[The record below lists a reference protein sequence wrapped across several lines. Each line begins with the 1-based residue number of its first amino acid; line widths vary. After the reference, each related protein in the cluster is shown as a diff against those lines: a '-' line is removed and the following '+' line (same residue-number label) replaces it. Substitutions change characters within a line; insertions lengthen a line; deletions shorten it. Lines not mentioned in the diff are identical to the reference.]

1 LTLHRWIVGLFIIIL
16 LPGLVSCSAVQSY
29 LQGEGPAQEPFQPV
43 ADAPLPVPASAV
55 PEPELPIP
63 AFPAPEDL
71 PQAEIGEPP
80 AGPSE
85 EPVGN
90 INEEEPPSAG
100 GEAPLVEVLP
110 LAPSAQAAAGGT
122 IYIPQPGTPVGIP
135 NFTNPS
141 LGCLWMGVGG
151 QIFNQAGVP
160 QQNLLVELGG
170 ALGGQTLSALTL
182 TGSATMW
189 GPGGYEFKLADGPQ
203 ASQGTLWI
211 QVHNLQGE
219 TLTGRLPFDTYS
231 ECERN
236 AILFNLAE
244 VQVSQSFLPFIYR
257 EAGQ

>member
-29 LQGEGPAQEPFQPV
+29 LQGQGPAEEPYQPV
-43 ADAPLPVPASAV
+43 AEVPLPVPASAV

-63 AFPAPEDL
+63 ASPVPED
-71 PQAEIGEPP
+71 PPPAEAGEP
-80 AGPSE
+80 AGPEE
-85 EPVGN
+85 EPDEI
-90 INEEEPPSAG
+90 INEEDPPSAV
-100 GEAPLVEVLP
+100 GEAPLVDALP

-122 IYIPQPGTPVGIP
+122 IYVPQPGTPVGIP

-151 QIFNQAGVP
+151 QIFNQAGAP

-170 ALGGQTLSALTL
+170 TLGGHTLSSLTL

-189 GPGGYEFKLADGPQ
+189 GPGGYEFLLANVPQ
-203 ASQGTLWI
+203 ASQDTLWI
-211 QVHNLQGE
+211 QLHNLQGE